1 MAFPMHLPV
10 VSLIVVSRNEGE
22 WLRKTVNSLARTIP
36 PGGEI
41 LVVDDNSTDG
51 SVDRLLPQSRVSVLR
66 SKRRLGAARAR
77 NFGAQR
83 ARGHILV
90 FCDAHIE
97 PPQRWFPPFRAAL
110 ARPSVGLVG
119 PAYAEMNSRELKGF
133 GLGFMDAGLNCNW
146 LDQVSSSPYAVP
158 LLGGFFL
165 GIRRELF
172 FEIGGFDPGF
182 GIWGMEDV
190 ELVMRIWGVGYRCM
204 LLPGVEV
211 AHLDAGLRSRA
222 ADYQGDRR
230 RWIQTALRFAVL
242 HFGELRLRRVF
253 RFYAKD
259 PCFPAA
265 LAGLAVSDAW
275 EKRAAIHAKRT
286 HGDEWFF
293 QRFARRQLVD
303 GNRPWGR

>member
-1 MAFPMHLPV
+1 
-10 VSLIVVSRNEGE
+10 
-22 WLRKTVNSLARTIP
+22 
-36 PGGEI
+36 
-41 LVVDDNSTDG
+41 
-51 SVDRLLPQSRVSVLR
+51 
-66 SKRRLGAARAR
+66 
-77 NFGAQR
+77 
-83 ARGHILV
+83 
-90 FCDAHIE
+90 
-97 PPQRWFPPFRAAL
+97 
-110 ARPSVGLVG
+110 
-119 PAYAEMNSRELKGF
+119 MNSRELKGF
-133 GLGFMDAGLNCNW
+133 GLGFKDDGLNCNW
-146 LDQVSSSPYAVP
+146 LDQLSSSPYEVP
-158 LLGGFFL
+158 LLSAFFL

-190 ELVMRIWGVGYRCM
+190 ELVMRIWGLGYRCM

-211 AHLDAGLRSRA
+211 AHLDARLRPRA
-222 ADYQGDRR
+222 SDYQGDRR
-230 RWIQTALRFAVL
+230 RWIQTALRVAVL

-303 GNRPWGR
+303 GHRSWSR